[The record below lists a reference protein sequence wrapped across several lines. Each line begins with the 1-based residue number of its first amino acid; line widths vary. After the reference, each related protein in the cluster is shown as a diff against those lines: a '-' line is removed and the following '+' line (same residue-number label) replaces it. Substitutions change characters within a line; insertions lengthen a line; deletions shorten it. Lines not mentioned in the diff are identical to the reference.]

1 MGWFGPGCVRLVEGE
16 GLVDALSEVPWGLG
30 DDDEDNLV
38 HRDGSTEADR
48 SHSTCTLKPRGGL
61 KFAQRGGKVLYQ

>member
-1 MGWFGPGCVRLVEGE
+1 MRLVEGE

-38 HRDGSTEADR
+38 HKQRWQHRSGQITQYLHTETSR
-48 SHSTCTLKPRGGL
+48 RVKICTKGRESPLSVKL
-61 KFAQRGGKVLYQ
+61 CS